1 MSDYVFVA
9 GEDDFE
15 TITKVSA
22 ESIEQAKTKYAKKL
36 WEIDNLEKEE
46 VKRNGTDSIFWGKFA
61 SELFSR
67 RDGGWIHEIDKTKK
81 LFKANL
87 EEDFSPEISEELI
100 EYYFDIEKD
109 FKEISDKTKFN
120 VAKFQVEKMIDDNH
134 LRIYPLD
141 EMKSIS

>member
-1 MSDYVFVA
+1 
-9 GEDDFE
+9 
-15 TITKVSA
+15 
-22 ESIEQAKTKYAKKL
+22 
-36 WEIDNLEKEE
+36 
-46 VKRNGTDSIFWGKFA
+46 
-61 SELFSR
+61 
-67 RDGGWIHEIDKTKK
+67 K

>member
-67 RDGGWIHEIDKTKK
+67 RDGGWIHEIDKTK
-81 LFKANL
+81 
-87 EEDFSPEISEELI
+87 
-100 EYYFDIEKD
+100 
-109 FKEISDKTKFN
+109 
-120 VAKFQVEKMIDDNH
+120 
-134 LRIYPLD
+134 
-141 EMKSIS
+141 